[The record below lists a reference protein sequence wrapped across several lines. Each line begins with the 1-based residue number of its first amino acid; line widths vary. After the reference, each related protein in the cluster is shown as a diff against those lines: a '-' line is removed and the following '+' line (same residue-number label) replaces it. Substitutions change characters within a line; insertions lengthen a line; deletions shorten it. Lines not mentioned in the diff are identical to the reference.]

1 MIPMATLPT
10 TFYELEDRLAPQLGA
25 PHQDIVSALLAIARH
40 VSERLSSRSPVRPA
54 VDGALS
60 VLEAWCGGKQDL
72 APVLAASESIDKIL
86 DAPRGPVGGS
96 IEHDV
101 LLLLLGVLRKARY
114 DDHDDWPS
122 EVAGMAVDALC
133 RLGEEEPRAV
143 KAIAD
148 ILQRHGIL

>member
-1 MIPMATLPT
+1 MTTLPT
-10 TFYELEDRLAPQLGA
+10 TVYELEDRLAPRLGA
-25 PHQDIVSALLAIARH
+25 PHQDIVSALLAIVRH
-40 VSERLSSRSPVRPA
+40 VSERLGSRSPVRPA
-54 VDGALS
+54 VDEALS
-60 VLEAWCGGKQDL
+60 VLEAWCGGKQEL
-72 APVLAASESIDKIL
+72 EPVLAAIESIDNIL
-86 DAPRGPVGGS
+86 DAPRGPVRGS

-101 LLLLLGVLRKARY
+101 LLLLLGALRKARY

-143 KAIAD
+143 KTIAD